1 MTITTTVITIN
12 NLFTA
17 LFPLVCMQ
25 ASGEHVLGNECVTRA
40 LFVAG
45 IFSFFHDWI
54 PRSEVSWSHWAGCW
68 ERENPQRWCFK
79 VPPGG
84 EEFFGDALSSIMFF
98 QAYYYCCCCCCCCC
112 YCCCF
117 ACLERKTKKEN
128 NALFSNSFFHV
139 LAKDTNFGQLQQKSK
154 FVKHI
159 FEKIKN
165 HT

>member
-45 IFSFFHDWI
+45 IFSFFPDWI

-68 ERENPQRWCFK
+68 ERENPHRWCFK
-79 VPPGG
+79 IPPGG
-84 EEFFGDALSSIMFF
+84 EEFFGDALSSIIFF

-112 YCCCF
+112 CCWARPVVLQSAKVNLPGAWPCCF
-117 ACLERKTKKEN
+117 KVYLQVVCWTKVRTVF
-128 NALFSNSFFHV
+128 LHSNR
-139 LAKDTNFGQLQQKSK
+139 
-154 FVKHI
+154 I
-159 FEKIKN
+159 
-165 HT
+165 